1 MVICIDSLSWSAYS
15 RRLRAHPIIITSH
28 CERVSRTIEF
38 VWLALPIQYR
48 SGCCHRIISLSLE
61 QPALKNALLFIL
73 DYNYCSTAKSCTDC
87 GLLLQVFVGGASLK
101 GLTESDVMQVMNRCS
116 IIKCSHVFKPQKQLG
131 FVTMK
136 CFEQSYT
143 YSIVGSCSF
152 CLLHFKD
159 KTDAACFYHTY
170 ASKEIPICQSLGGLY
185 VQEAV
190 FNGVKATYV
199 IHVKSKI

>member
-1 MVICIDSLSWSAYS
+1 M
-15 RRLRAHPIIITSH
+15 
-28 CERVSRTIEF
+28 
-38 VWLALPIQYR
+38 
-48 SGCCHRIISLSLE
+48 
-61 QPALKNALLFIL
+61 
-73 DYNYCSTAKSCTDC
+73 AKSCTDC

-131 FVTMK
+131 F
-136 CFEQSYT
+136 
-143 YSIVGSCSF
+143 

-190 FNGVKATYV
+190 FNGVKATYDIASLQQRRYSISNTGCCCATATQSTTATNTWDPTAHHAHPQHIKTEPGIRHDIPDTNECMRSSLARLKREV
-199 IHVKSKI
+199 IDDEKALKAKYEKIGLLERL